1 MKHLF
6 FFSAIL
12 IGTVITSCGPST
24 PVDHSKDVDLGKFD
38 GNTYTCDEIGWT
50 TTYPETWKITSKES
64 LESLDERSQNAA
76 GQKVVKNTKLKRLLA
91 YSLDYN
97 NNFQSTIEPYKGKT
111 AADYNATKKS
121 IRESLYSSYYSA
133 MIRVDTSS
141 STLKSNGITFDVFQ
155 INLYDQDAKAY
166 AHQLM
171 YTAVIKDYYFTAV
184 IAYNEDKY
192 KEKMLKTITGGTFK

>member
-1 MKHLF
+1 MKQLF

-12 IGTVITSCGPST
+12 IGSVLTSCGPSA

-38 GNTYTCDEIGWT
+38 GNTYTCEEIGWT
-50 TTYPETWKITSKES
+50 TTYPETWKITSKKS

-76 GQKVVKNTKLKRLLA
+76 GQKVVKNNELKRLLA

-97 NNFQSTIEPYKGKT
+97 NSFQSTIESYKGKT
-111 AADYNATKKS
+111 ADDYNKTKKAV
-121 IRESLYSSYYSA
+121 RESLYSNYYSA
-133 MIRVDTSS
+133 QIRVDTSS

-155 INLYDQDAKAY
+155 INLYDQNAKPY

-192 KEKMLKTITGGTFK
+192 KEKMLKTITGGKFK

>member
-12 IGTVITSCGPST
+12 IGSLLTSCGPSA
-24 PVDHSKDVDLGKFD
+24 PVDHSADVDLGKID
-38 GNTYTCDEIGWT
+38 GNKYTCDEIGWS
-50 TTYPETWKITSKES
+50 TTYPETWKITSKKS
-64 LESLDERSQNAA
+64 LEALDERSQRAA
-76 GQKVVKNTKLKRLLA
+76 GQEAVKNDKLKRLLA
-91 YSLDYN
+91 YSLDFN
-97 NNFQSTIEPYKGKT
+97 NSFQSTIESFKGKT
-111 AADYNATKKS
+111 KEDYNAAKKAV
-121 IRESLYSSYYSA
+121 RESLYSNYYSA
-133 MIRVDTSS
+133 QIRVDTSS